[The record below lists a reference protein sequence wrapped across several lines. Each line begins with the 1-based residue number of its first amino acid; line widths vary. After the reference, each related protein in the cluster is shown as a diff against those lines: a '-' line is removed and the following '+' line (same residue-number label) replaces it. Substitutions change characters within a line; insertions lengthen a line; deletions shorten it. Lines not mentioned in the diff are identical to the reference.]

1 MSFVDRCGKP
11 WIIEQEIQQITTV
24 AIPSPIDANGSCV
37 ASQTLSPIAVPT
49 IRIRMVS
56 SRVVCIEIIAW
67 HRLFSAARWFWRPAT
82 RRVTAGGR
90 PCAADPSLWKS
101 PPQVINTREIRLRN
115 SWQAEQDLRPQGR
128 HAGLDY
134 DVAS

>member
-56 SRVVCIEIIAW
+56 IRVVCIEIIAW
-67 HRLFSAARWFWRPAT
+67 RKSFSAARLFLAARHPASDSRGQT
-82 RRVTAGGR
+82 
-90 PCAADPSLWKS
+90 
-101 PPQVINTREIRLRN
+101 LR
-115 SWQAEQDLRPQGR
+115 G
-128 HAGLDY
+128 
-134 DVAS
+134 